1 MSKDPNESFETAIEN
16 LLSVIEYVLKRNQ
29 SFVGR
34 DELYKLLIEVYEHIP
49 EPEDPRSMGWVGE
62 YWLP

>member
-49 EPEDPRSMGWVGE
+49 EPEDPRSMGWVDCNGK
-62 YWLP
+62 P